1 MNLYIQD
8 LYIRV
13 NERLKPLGKDSLSQ
27 FFNNFQN
34 ILRIEIEKIN
44 KSVDNSIPNYI
55 YATNVI
61 IVKIYFSNTLFI

>member
-1 MNLYIQD
+1 LRI
-8 LYIRV
+8 

-34 ILRIEIEKIN
+34 ILRVEIDKIN

-61 IVKIYFSNTLFI
+61 IVNKYFYIR

>member
-1 MNLYIQD
+1 MRI
-8 LYIRV
+8 
-13 NERLKPLGKDSLSQ
+13 NERLKPLGKDALSG

-34 ILRIEIEKIN
+34 ILRVEIDKIN

-61 IVKIYFSNTLFI
+61 IVKNYFFIKKF